1 MLTVKSDQLEW
12 LPDGSKLH
20 EVAPSYPGEQQ
31 KNYTSFGGSQTQVSK
46 RPLGVKHKDITIARM
61 GPGQVST
68 LKLYLYH
75 DS

>member
-1 MLTVKSDQLEW
+1 VKSDQLEW

-31 KNYTSFGGSQTQVSK
+31 KTYTSFSGSQLQVSK
-46 RPLGVKHKDITIARM
+46 RPLSVKHKDITIARL

-68 LKLYLYH
+68 SNLHLYY